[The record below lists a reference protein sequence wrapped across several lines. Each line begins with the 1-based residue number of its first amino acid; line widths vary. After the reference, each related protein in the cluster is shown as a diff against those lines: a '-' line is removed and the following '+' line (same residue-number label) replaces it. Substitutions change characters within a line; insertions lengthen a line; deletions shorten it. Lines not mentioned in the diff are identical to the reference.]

1 MKPKQSHTWSGPD
14 AQAAKAAYV
23 RSMFARIVPRYDVIN
38 RLMTMGMDHGWRRLT
53 AELVEPHGA
62 LALDLATGT
71 GDLALELARQGCR
84 FAVGADFCPEMLAAA
99 VEKTRSS
106 KSIGR
111 IAFMAGDAQQLPFPD
126 GTFDC
131 LVNGFLLR
139 NLSDLAGALREFHRV
154 LKPGGRLACLDLTH
168 PPRALRPLLWPWFRL
183 AVPMLGG
190 LVSGDFDAYTY
201 LPDSLRT
208 YPDAP
213 RLCAMLADAGFAEPR
228 FRRLGAGT
236 VAIHTAI
243 KAHSNRLI

>member
-1 MKPKQSHTWSGPD
+1 MKQKQPHTWSGPE
-14 AQAAKAAYV
+14 APAAKAAYV
-23 RSMFARIVPRYDVIN
+23 RSMFARIVPRYDLIN
-38 RLMTMGMDHGWRRLT
+38 RLMTMGMDRGWRRLT
-53 AELVEPHGA
+53 AELVQPEGA

-71 GDLALELARQGCR
+71 GDLALELVRQGCR
-84 FAVGADFCPEMLAAA
+84 IVVGADFCAEMLNSA
-99 VEKTRSS
+99 VEKTPPADRA
-106 KSIGR
+106 GR
-111 IAFMAGDAQQLPFPD
+111 IAFVAGDAQQLPFPD
-126 GTFDC
+126 DTFDC

-139 NLSDLAGALREFHRV
+139 NLSDLEAALREFHRV
-154 LKPGGRLACLDLTH
+154 LKAGGRLACLDLTH

-208 YPDAP
+208 YPDAQ
-213 RLCAMLADAGFAEPR
+213 RLCAILAKAGFADTR

-243 KAHSNRLI
+243 KPQS